1 MQVPSEFKDVL
12 DNTVVAALSH
22 SSANVCY
29 KIGFLG
35 FPFCVFYNSEV
46 HGP

>member
-29 KIGFLG
+29 KIGFLD